1 MATGSESLFAVQES
15 AAAAGSVYVRVAV
28 ERGIEIDWNAEK
40 TAEGLTYRLDGP
52 LASTPPTI
60 GERVEVPLGRGT
72 GVGKLTSGIVVAVGG
87 PELLDGLAPSKVK
100 PVARRS
106 GAALPPRMVELAEWM
121 ATYYV
126 CPLGMVIASMIPAAV
141 KQGIGRR
148 EVEQVSL
155 LPGAFEH
162 LKPPQRKLLE
172 QVRALPADVF
182 PLPLASLAAKLN
194 LKTPQRLR
202 ALIAAG
208 ALHASITE
216 EVHARENLSGDLG
229 VSTTAITPTRAQQA
243 IIDAIA
249 PTLSAFHAHL
259 LHGVTGS
266 GKTEVYLRLIAKVLE
281 RGQSAI
287 VLVPEIAL
295 TPQTADR
302 FTARFGK
309 PRVAVLHSGL
319 TAAQRNRE
327 WSRAAAGQAQVVVGA
342 RSAVFAPVPNLGLI
356 VVDEEHDSSYKQ
368 DRLPRYN
375 ARDVA
380 IKRAQL
386 EPCPVLLGSA
396 TPALESYA
404 NATSGS
410 PKWSLW
416 ELTERVGNAR
426 LPDVEI
432 VDLREERRLR
442 AQLPL
447 GDDGRLHLL
456 GPTLEQALEHTLAD
470 GAQAILL
477 LNRRGFAHYI
487 NCPKAACGFSLACS
501 DCDANLVLH
510 RHSGVPAGE
519 LVRCHHC
526 LAEQLV
532 PRLCPQ
538 CGTKLNVFG
547 GGTQRAEDELIRKFT
562 SMGLKLGETL
572 LRLDSDSMR
581 SARDYYDALSRFA
594 KGEARVL
601 IGTQM
606 IAKGLDYPNVRLVGV
621 LDADTSLNIPD
632 FRASERTFQLVSQ
645 VAGRAGR
652 GDKPG
657 RVIIQTMNPDAPPIL
672 LAAAHDYVTFARE
685 ELATRQ
691 RSRLPPAAR
700 MARIVCRDED
710 DKKARDRAAE
720 LVEVLRSIAGDSAL
734 VRGPGP
740 CPVSRIANQYR
751 YALDVFAPRAGIVQQ
766 VLAAARAKGLLKSDA
781 NTAVDVD
788 PVALM

>member
-1 MATGSESLFAVQES
+1 VQES
-15 AAAAGSVYVRVAV
+15 AAAAGAVYVRVAV
-28 ERGIEIDWNAEK
+28 ERGIEIDWAERG
-40 TAEGLTYRLDGP
+40 AEGLTYRLDGP
-52 LASTPPTI
+52 LASTPPAI
-60 GERVEVPLGRGT
+60 GERVEVPLGRG
-72 GVGKLTSGIVVAVGG
+72 GVGKLTSGIVVARGG
-87 PELLDGLAPSKVK
+87 AELLEGLAPSKVK
-100 PVARRS
+100 AVARRS

-121 ATYYV
+121 AGYYV
-126 CPLGMVIASMIPAAV
+126 CPLGMVMASMIPAAV
-141 KQGIGRR
+141 KQGVGRR
-148 EVEQVSL
+148 EVERVSL
-155 LPGAFEH
+155 IQGAFEH
-162 LKPPQRKLLE
+162 LKAPQRKLLE
-172 QVRALPADVF
+172 QVRGLPAAEF
-182 PLPLASLAAKLN
+182 PIAVTALATRLQ
-194 LKTPQRLR
+194 LKSPARLR
-202 ALIAAG
+202 ALITAG
-208 ALHASITE
+208 ALQASMTE
-216 EVHARENLSGDLG
+216 EVHAREGLAGGLG
-229 VSTTAITPTRAQQA
+229 LPNVNVTPTTVQQGLV
-243 IIDAIA
+243 DGIA
-249 PTLSAFHAHL
+249 PSMGAFHVHL
-259 LHGVTGS
+259 IRGVTGS

-302 FTARFGK
+302 FTARFGR
-309 PRVAVLHSGL
+309 PRVAVMHSGL

-327 WSRAAAGQAQVVVGA
+327 WSRAAAGAAQVVVGA

-356 VVDEEHDSSYKQ
+356 LVDEEHDSSYKQ

-375 ARDVA
+375 ARDVS

-386 EPCPVLLGSA
+386 EGCPVVLGSA
-396 TPALESYA
+396 TPSLESWA
-404 NATSGS
+404 NATGGGS
-410 PKWSLW
+410 KWSLW
-416 ELTERVGNAR
+416 ELMERVGGAK
-426 LPDVEI
+426 LPMVEI
-432 VDLREERRLR
+432 VDLREERRVR
-442 AQLPL
+442 AHSPL

-456 GPTLEQALEHTLAD
+456 GPTLEAALEQTLAE

-487 NCPKAACGFSLACS
+487 CCPKAACGFVLACT

-510 RHSGVPAGE
+510 RHGGVPAGE

-538 CGTKLNVFG
+538 CGARLNVFG
-547 GGTQRAEDELIRKFT
+547 GGTQRAEDELVRKFA
-562 SMGLKLGETL
+562 SMGLVEGATL

-594 KGEARVL
+594 RGEARVL

-632 FRASERTFQLVSQ
+632 FRAAERTFQLVSQ

-652 GDKPG
+652 GEKPG
-657 RVIIQTMNPDAPPIL
+657 RVIVQTMNPEAPPIV

-691 RSRLPPAAR
+691 RSRLPPGAR
-700 MARIVCRDED
+700 MARVVCRDED
-710 DKKARDRAAE
+710 DRKARDRAAE
-720 LVEVLRSIAGDSAL
+720 LVEVLRAIAGDTAII
-734 VRGPGP
+734 RGPGP
-740 CPVSRIANQYR
+740 CPVSRVAGQYR
-751 YALDVFAPRAGIVQQ
+751 WALDVFAPRAGIVQQ
-766 VLAAARAKGLLKSDA
+766 VLAGARAKGLLKSDA
-781 NTAVDVD
+781 KTAVDVD